1 MGKTLNPGRNLHFR
15 QTQDTKKP
23 HSIMME
29 KLLICLSLVL
39 ISCQESDTK
48 TQTTPIKPNERHV
61 QKDAAQLKIDDF
73 GLFWN
78 EFRSAISMNDSLRI
92 IHLTEPTLKL
102 FGRADSD
109 PQMKLTGTAVA
120 KAIFYVVNKGG
131 YFDEKNNKDVSYR
144 AFFLQDL
151 NDIDEFDP
159 KAQEQWIKDFVFTKT
174 AEGWKL
180 SVLYTNTVRDN

>member
-1 MGKTLNPGRNLHFR
+1 MVKTLNPGRNLHFR
-15 QTQDTKKP
+15 QTQDTKTP
-23 HSIMME
+23 RSIMME

-39 ISCQESDTK
+39 ISCQESDTT
-48 TQTTPIKPNERHV
+48 TQATPIKRNERHV

-78 EFRSAISMNDSLRI
+78 EFRSAISKNDSLRI
-92 IHLTEPTLKL
+92 INLTEPTLKL
-102 FGRADSD
+102 LGRADSD

-120 KAIFYVVNKGG
+120 KTIFSVVNKGG

-144 AFFLQDL
+144 AFFLRDL

-174 AEGWKL
+174 AKGWKL
-180 SVLYTNTVRDN
+180 SVLYTNIVNDN